1 MLVLSAALA
10 FAITMLI
17 LSMVT
22 NVIVETIHR
31 LIRMRQKGLSLMLG
45 HLFDRVIAPLVP
57 DATLDAAAKNNARTA
72 FVEMMTINRSPAG
85 TALVGVQ
92 SVVDKDAGF
101 ALWPW
106 DGRRLDKLPIEAFM
120 SRLGGSDYSDVIR
133 MLGANSAAGVEG
145 LLGSIAQK
153 FQEFGDEAS
162 TFFQRR
168 ARFLAVV
175 VSMFVAWFVYVQPY
189 EIFAT
194 FMADPAVAQ
203 RVIDM
208 QEPVMTEAMAKYVKE
223 PTDSATDANKS
234 TESTENTANIES
246 ANDDP
251 AKVAAEAKVAVKAY
265 IDQLTTAGV
274 PIGWTAA
281 RLKAN
286 GFKLCRVL
294 GINIPVPDLS
304 GKPCGTSDATPVTAA
319 TPATAVT
326 PIPAKP
332 IFTTIL
338 WLLLGGLLVGLGGPF
353 WFDMV
358 KSLSS
363 IRSVLGAGTAAVAP
377 VAAGNPAVPVTAVD
391 HFMTSAA
398 GRDAATGAAA
408 GEQDDEPDV
417 G

>member
-92 SVVDKDAGF
+92 SVVDNDAGF

-133 MLGANSAAGVEG
+133 MLGTNSAAGVEG

-194 FMADPAVAQ
+194 FMANPAVAQ

-208 QEPVMTEAMAKYVKE
+208 QDQTTTDAMAKIAAG
-223 PTDSATDANKS
+223 PTDTVPPTD
-234 TESTENTANIES
+234 TAAAEGT
-246 ANDDP
+246 DQTDP
-251 AKVAAEAKVAVKAY
+251 AGVDAAKVKVQAY

-274 PIGWTAA
+274 PIGWTPA

-304 GKPCGTSDATPVTAA
+304 GKPCGTSNATPATTA
-319 TPATAVT
+319 TPATAAT
-326 PIPAKP
+326 PMPAKP

-377 VAAGNPAVPVTAVD
+377 AAAGNPAVPVTAVD

-408 GEQDDEPDV
+408 GEQDDEPEV

>member
-31 LIRMRQKGLSLMLG
+31 LIRMRQKGLHLMLG
-45 HLFDRVIAPLVP
+45 HLYDRVIAPMVP
-57 DATLDAAAKNNARTA
+57 NAGGAALAAGRAA
-72 FVEMMTINRSPAG
+72 FLEMMTINRAPSG
-85 TALVGVQ
+85 TALLGEQTVADDDGGHV
-92 SVVDKDAGF
+92 
-101 ALWPW
+101 LWPW
-106 DGRRLDKLPIEAFM
+106 DGRRLDNLTVEAFM
-120 SRLGGSDYSDVIR
+120 SRLGGSEYGDAIR
-133 MLGANSAAGVEG
+133 ALGAGSEAGVTAV
-145 LLGSIAQK
+145 LGSIAQK

-162 TFFQRR
+162 TFFERR

-194 FMADPAVAQ
+194 FMHDPAVAQ

-208 QEPVMTEAMAKYVKE
+208 QDPVMDEAMLIVAAGPTATVP
-223 PTDSATDANKS
+223 PTDTAPAEGTDQ
-234 TESTENTANIES
+234 T
-246 ANDDP
+246 DP
-251 AKVAAEAKVAVKAY
+251 AGVDAAKVKVKAY

-274 PIGWTAA
+274 PIGWTPA
-281 RLKAN
+281 RLEAN
-286 GFKLCRVL
+286 GFKFCKVL
-294 GINIPVPDLS
+294 GINVPVPAFF
-304 GKPCGTSDATPVTAA
+304 GKPSVASGAPTDTQATAA
-319 TPATAVT
+319 AIVT
-326 PIPAKP
+326 PLPDKP
-332 IFTTIL
+332 VFATIL

-353 WFDMV
+353 WYDMV

-363 IRSVLGAGTAAVAP
+363 VRNLLGAGAAVADP
-377 VAAGNPAVPVTAVD
+377 AAAGDPAVPVTAVD

-398 GRDAATGAAA
+398 GRDAATGGTV